1 MKLRLLFFLGAV
13 TILANDRWSSPQ
25 CLPLSFFGPIRLY
38 FCIALI
44 NFLTIPFVSNVHRLY
59 RHSKK
64 KRWPKHDDNIESCRI
79 SPERLLAPSPASS
92 CTKLESNATI
102 NCNNHAECQ
111 HFEWI
116 VIVISSYTAVQ
127 KSSNVAWQRHRWQC
141 RRQYHHQYQRPV
153 PTKPRQVAVSHG
165 AVSANNMN
173 HHLPKSQQRT
183 VGCINQHR
191 THFVAGVT
199 SERSTGNN
207 GTLLAR
213 RSHTYPLFA
222 VSHYTLLTPFHWS
235 FTEDFSTPLNSTAD
249 AEPSKNDLK
258 KRGKNQ
264 WTNYVQFFGHSVDL
278 TIPWG
283 NSVLFV
289 VKQCK
294 KRQQQ
299 QPTRAAWTNSKYG
312 AFNPQIPRENATK
325 KHINSSLLFQDKR
338 VNILWNRFW
347 TLKKPFFTGVAQV
360 GISFCPENARKKAS
374 GWCTICPR
382 NVIDQH
388 YLWHS

>member
-1 MKLRLLFFLGAV
+1 MSLGNAIADNAADN
-13 TILANDRWSSPQ
+13 TTTSTND
-25 CLPLSFFGPIRLY
+25 
-38 FCIALI
+38 
-44 NFLTIPFVSNVHRLY
+44 
-59 RHSKK
+59 
-64 KRWPKHDDNIESCRI
+64 
-79 SPERLLAPSPASS
+79 
-92 CTKLESNATI
+92 
-102 NCNNHAECQ
+102 
-111 HFEWI
+111 
-116 VIVISSYTAVQ
+116 
-127 KSSNVAWQRHRWQC
+127 
-141 RRQYHHQYQRPV
+141 QYQRSRDKLRCHTVLFQPTTWTITCPNHNNV
-153 PTKPRQVAVSHG
+153 PSVASTNTAHISLRVWPLNG
-165 AVSANNMN
+165 
-173 HHLPKSQQRT
+173 
-183 VGCINQHR
+183 
-191 THFVAGVT
+191 
-199 SERSTGNN
+199 RSTGNN

-249 AEPSKNDLK
+249 AEPSKNDFYREGRTSEQTMSNSLVT
-258 KRGKNQ
+258 R
-264 WTNYVQFFGHSVDL
+264 WIY